1 MKLNAMCNKCG
12 WYGQA
17 EAGSDMIEH
26 PDCNYSATFS
36 QTEVKLY
43 ELVEAA
49 KPIIEILD
57 EMSENSKKYASG
69 VMVDTDLIRA
79 LRSALL
85 KANGGEG

>member
-36 QTEVKLY
+36 QTEVKLH
-43 ELVEAA
+43 EL
-49 KPIIEILD
+49 IESAEPLVQNYVIPDDWPDDAYTGRMLT
-57 EMSENSKKYASG
+57 AG
-69 VMVDTDLIRA
+69 QIRS
-79 LRSALL
+79 LRFALL
-85 KANGGEG
+85 KAKGGEG